1 MSRRSNRAA
10 EYCVIATRRILV
22 ILIILYQH
30 TILLGNHGVN
40 GAMNMLSNYN
50 LFLDFL
56 ESNQLNY
63 GILATC
69 GLRIDDGVETKIIEN
84 AKKAKTVN
92 RRISFSISLENL
104 NQFILKDSYATGIY
118 LNLKCEKSEDI
129 LKMAS
134 TNKLFNSTQKWLIIW
149 ENNNRRIKKEQEVM
163 EILGN
168 FDINLNSNVNIAL
181 EG

>member
-1 MSRRSNRAA
+1 MSRRSNRTT
-10 EYCVIATRRILV
+10 EYCLIATRRILV

-40 GAMNMLSNYN
+40 GSMNMLNNYN

-56 ESNQLNY
+56 ESNKLNY
-63 GILATC
+63 GILNTC
-69 GLRIDDGVETKIIEN
+69 GIDMVDGVDSKIIEKSKKMIN
-84 AKKAKTVN
+84 ANT
-92 RRISFSISLENL
+92 RISFSVSFDNL
-104 NQFILKDSYATGIY
+104 KQSARKNSFATGIY
-118 LNLKCEKSEDI
+118 LNLKCKESENI

-134 TNKLFNSTQKWLIIW
+134 TNKLFNSTQKWLIVW
-149 ENNNRRIKKEQEVM
+149 ETNNRRIKKEHEVM

-168 FDINLNSNVNIAL
+168 FDINLNSYVNIAV